1 MNSSYFCCTLSANHS
16 EGVHG
21 TVKSKKLVKGIL
33 LAMVLVI
40 VVAAAVFFFAGGR
53 KTAYT
58 EETARTMSIETF
70 YTFSGNIEPDRY
82 KVVTATNKGTVKEWK
97 LEEGDTVEKDDNI
110 LLAKNGAKYNAP
122 MDGTISNLYL
132 DEDEEFNPG
141 DALFRVADYEH
152 PVVKIKVDEYDV
164 SALSRG
170 MSVEVKVQ
178 ATGKVISGEIT
189 RIAQEA
195 TVENNLAYYEAEIAL
210 PQDGTLAMGLTCEVS
225 IPRQS
230 VKDATTVSMNAIQ
243 YDDNGKPFVYCYSR
257 GDEIVRQ
264 SVLLGINNGSIV
276 EICDGVKSGETI
288 LIPATTDFELP
299 MMRMMR

>member
-1 MNSSYFCCTLSANHS
+1 MKN
-16 EGVHG
+16 
-21 TVKSKKLVKGIL
+21 KKLVKRIL
-33 LAMVLVI
+33 LALVLVI
-40 VVAAAVFFFAGGR
+40 VIAAAVFFFAGSR

-164 SALSRG
+164 SALSKG
-170 MSVEVKVQ
+170 MIVEVKVQ

-195 TVENNLAYYEAEIAL
+195 TVENNLAYYEAEISL

-230 VKDATTVSMNAIQ
+230 V
-243 YDDNGKPFVYCYSR
+243 
-257 GDEIVRQ
+257 
-264 SVLLGINNGSIV
+264 
-276 EICDGVKSGETI
+276 
-288 LIPATTDFELP
+288 
-299 MMRMMR
+299 